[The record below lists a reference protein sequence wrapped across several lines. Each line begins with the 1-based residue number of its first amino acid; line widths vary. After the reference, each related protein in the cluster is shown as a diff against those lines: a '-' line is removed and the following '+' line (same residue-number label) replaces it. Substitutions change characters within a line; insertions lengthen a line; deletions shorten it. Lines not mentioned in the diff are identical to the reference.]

1 MMSNRSVRSMLK
13 AAIAAI
19 LTVMV
24 CIQPA
29 RAQFGMGGG
38 DMTQYMV
45 PITKK
50 ALENYAGLVG
60 MDKAQKEAAIALQ
73 EGYRSSFK
81 QLQADI
87 QKTMKE
93 MMEKVQDSGDW
104 ASMGKEMAKTGKDM
118 TEKMEK
124 LEKGFLEDVKSLLND
139 KQKEMWPRVERTRRR
154 ETAMRFSLMAG
165 QNVDLVKMMQA
176 VGAKIDA
183 PPELAEQVDRYEV
196 EMDRQLKAFE
206 VWGKDQQAKQ
216 VKQMEEGGMNFDF
229 TKIQE
234 MMKEMATMAKGMR
247 DTNRQYAKSI
257 QALLPADKQTKFDY
271 EIKKKSFP
279 RVYKES
285 YASKAFAEAEKFND
299 LDAGQK
305 DALATLK
312 DGYLR
317 ELEAANK
324 AWAAAIE
331 DREEK
336 LGGTMGAM
344 MAGFMPGGEKD
355 KKDEVGDARKARKEL
370 DTRTKEKLLAVLKED
385 QKSRLS
391 EDKPDPKEKQG
402 FDFMP
407 FEPAEPDE
415 E

>member
-1 MMSNRSVRSMLK
+1 MTSNRPFRSTLK
-13 AAIAAI
+13 AAIAAV
-19 LTVMV
+19 LVV
-24 CIQPA
+24 FVGIQPA

-50 ALENYAGLVG
+50 SLETYAALVG
-60 MDKAQKEAAIALQ
+60 MDKEQKEAAIALQ

-81 QLQADI
+81 QLQAEI
-87 QKTMKE
+87 QKTSKE

-104 ASMGKEMAKTGKDM
+104 ASMGKEMAKMGKDM
-118 TEKMEK
+118 TDKMEK

-139 KQKEMWPRVERTRRR
+139 KQKELWPRVERTRRR
-154 ETAMRFSLMAG
+154 DTAMRFSLMAG
-165 QNVDLVKMMQA
+165 QNVDLVKMVQA

-196 EMDRQLKAFE
+196 EMDKQLKAFE

-216 VKQMEEGGMNFDF
+216 AKAMEDGGMNFDF
-229 TKIQE
+229 GKIQE
-234 MMKEMATMAKGMR
+234 MMKEMAAMAKSMR

-257 QALLPADKQTKFDY
+257 QALLPADKQAKFDY

-285 YASKAFAEAEKFND
+285 YPTRAIAEAEKFND
-299 LDAGQK
+299 LDGSQR
-305 DALATLK
+305 DALVALK

-317 ELEAANK
+317 ELDAANK

-344 MAGFMPGGEKD
+344 MAGFMPGEKD

-370 DTRTKEKLLAVLKED
+370 DSKTKEKLLAILKEE

-391 EDKPDPKEKQG
+391 EDKPDPKEKPG